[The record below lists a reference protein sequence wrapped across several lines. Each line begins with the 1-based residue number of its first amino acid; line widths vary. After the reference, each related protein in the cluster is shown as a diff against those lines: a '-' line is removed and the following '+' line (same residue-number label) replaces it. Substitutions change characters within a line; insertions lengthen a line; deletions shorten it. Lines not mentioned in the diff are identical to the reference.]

1 MQIMLVKYEKKKERK
16 KKDLPKYITPK
27 VTVLGPHRTLIIFK
41 ILTLQCPTALLFVL

>member
-1 MQIMLVKYEKKKERK
+1 MQIMLVKYKKKK

-41 ILTLQCPTALLFVL
+41 ILTLQPPIALLFVL